1 MFGIAFDHR
10 SMKFIRAFLA
20 MVVIAVMAFSLP
32 AAAVNAYSGH
42 PTTSIVSVVKDTS
55 VTVKIKNL
63 PPSQSFVVRMNT
75 FGTLG
80 VGGPVVTSF
89 DTGSGGELTG
99 TYAIPDFLK
108 GEKLI
113 AIRFEGSGGPYAYD
127 WFTNDPSGA
136 TPPAATSTP
145 KPGTTAT
152 VTKTSAVIPTISI
165 VSVVKGEKVT
175 IKTSNF
181 PKNQVFTVR
190 MGEYG
195 TLGVNGI
202 AVATTDSGAG
212 GTFEATYAIPDALE
226 TREKIAIRLESPAG
240 YYAYDWFNNVSG
252 AAPTSAATSVKT
264 STPTVTG
271 TPKPVYT
278 YPTFSI
284 TAVVK
289 DSTVTVKTSNLPKNQ
304 TFTVRMG
311 AYGTLAVG
319 GTVVGT
325 TESGEGGTQTYTYT
339 VPDGLK
345 GSQRIA
351 IRMDSS
357 SGPYAYNWFWNSTYP

>member
-1 MFGIAFDHR
+1 MSEIAFDHR
-10 SMKFIRAFLA
+10 SKQFYRALLA
-20 MVVIAVMAFSLP
+20 VVVMAVMVFSLP
-32 AAAVNAYSGH
+32 AAVNAYSGY
-42 PTTSIVSVVKDTS
+42 PQTSIVSVSKDTS
-55 VTVKIKNL
+55 VTVKITNL
-63 PPSQSFVVRMNT
+63 PPSQNFVVRMNK

-80 VGGPVVTSF
+80 VGGPIVANF
-89 DTGSGGELTG
+89 DSGSGGEKTG
-99 TYAIPDFLK
+99 TYTIPDFLK

-127 WFTNDPSGA
+127 WFTNDPAGA
-136 TPPAATSTP
+136 TPAATATP

-152 VTKTSAVIPTISI
+152 VTKTPANIPTMSI

-175 IKTSNF
+175 IKTNNF
-181 PKNQVFTVR
+181 PKNQTFTVR

-212 GTFEATYAIPDALE
+212 GSFEATYSIPDALKSKD
-226 TREKIAIRLESPAG
+226 KIAIRMESPAG
-240 YYAYDWFNNVSG
+240 YFAYDWFNNVSG
-252 AAPTSAATSVKT
+252 AVPTSAATATKT
-264 STPTVTG
+264 STPSG
-271 TPKPVYT
+271 TTTPYPTHV

-284 TAVVK
+284 TAVIK
-289 DSTVTVKTSNLPKNQ
+289 DGKVTVKTANLPKNQ

-311 AYGTLAVG
+311 AYGTLAIG

-325 TESGEGGTQTYTYT
+325 TDSGEGGTKEFTYDI
-339 VPDGLK
+339 PSGLK

-351 IRMDSS
+351 IRMDSA